1 MAKELP
7 YFQFEPAEY
16 LTKDIS
22 FCSLSAQGL
31 FINICSYYWQR
42 NCELTKEQ
50 VLRRLNYPEILEEL
64 ISEGIIDAN
73 ENNIIIKFLDEQRVK
88 AIDLSKTNSIN
99 GSKGG
104 RPKNPIK
111 SEKKPI
117 ALNSL
122 SETKGI
128 RRDKIKEDNIK
139 KEDRANKFASSVQK
153 FSDEYD
159 NDMLNDF
166 TSYWTESGEAQKKL
180 RFELEKVFSI
190 PRRLSTWQKR
200 QKEFIPKGNGTEQQ
214 TKLSKP
220 F

>member
-42 NCELTKEQ
+42 NCELTKKQ
-50 VLRRLNYPEILEEL
+50 VLRRLNYPKELTEL
-64 ISEGIIDAN
+64 ISEGIIDIDADY
-73 ENNIIIKFLDEQRVK
+73 ISIKFLDIQRDN
-88 AIDLSKTNSIN
+88 AINLSNINSIN
-99 GSKGG
+99 GKLGG
-104 RPKNPIK
+104 RPKK
-111 SEKKPI
+111 QKETEKKPT

-139 KEDRANKFASSVQK
+139 KENRVKIFTSSVK
-153 FSDEYD
+153 EFSDKYD
-159 NDMLNDF
+159 NDMLTAF
-166 TSYWTESGEAQKKL
+166 ISYWTESGEAQKNL
-180 RFELEKVFSI
+180 RFEFEKVFDISK
-190 PRRLSTWQKR
+190 RLITWQKR
-200 QKEFIPKGNGTEQQ
+200 QKEDFSNKNATEQQ
-214 TKLSKP
+214 TKLKEP